1 MKCFQLHIFI
11 EFLTVVGANDAIV
24 SKETKSLFSAGT
36 FILVEGKGEYCP
48 GADNSLA
55 LYTRECS
62 YVSGARCIDGSR
74 QGEVDRGQAWQAGAR
89 NFDFI
94 LNIMGSHLRVFS
106 HRLA

>member
-1 MKCFQLHIFI
+1 M
-11 EFLTVVGANDAIV
+11 

-36 FILVEGKGEYCP
+36 FILVEGKGEFCP

-62 YVSGARCIDGSR
+62 YVSGAWCIDGSKR
-74 QGEVDRGQAWQAGAR
+74 GEVDRGQAWQAGAR

>member
-1 MKCFQLHIFI
+1 M
-11 EFLTVVGANDAIV
+11 

-36 FILVEGKGEYCP
+36 FILVEGKGECCP
-48 GADNSLA
+48 GADNSLV

-62 YVSGARCIDGSR
+62 YVFGTPCVDGSR
-74 QGEVDRGQAWQAGAR
+74 WGEVDRGQAWQARTR

-94 LNIMGSHLRVFS
+94 LNIMGCHLRVFS